1 MPRVLVVDD
10 ETGVRE
16 SLRMLLKDECEVVT
30 ADGADAGLRA
40 MAELPMDLVL
50 LDLVMPGKSG
60 LAFLEEL
67 SEQASAPPVIVL
79 TATKTVTTAV
89 EAMKL
94 GAADYVTKPYEIDAL
109 RIKVRQ
115 LLQHR
120 ALEREVVR
128 LTDELDQRT
137 RVGDLIGRSDAMRE
151 VFRTIERLA
160 RSPATVLIQGESGTG
175 KELAARALH
184 DLSPRASG
192 PFVPV
197 NCAAIPDTLM
207 ESELFGHERG
217 AFTDARDRRIGKFEA
232 ASGGTLFLDE
242 IGELAP
248 GPQAKLLRALQ
259 ERVIER
265 VGGSQMIEVD
275 VRILAATNRNLEREV
290 QEGRFR
296 EDLYYRIHVV
306 PLSLPPLRERR
317 EDIKLLGERFL
328 KKARERDGRGPA
340 RISRDAQL
348 ALERHRWPGNV
359 RELENVIERAVT
371 LCDSEILQQED
382 LPEALARGARTETLR
397 ESLQSGQLSL
407 ENTVASFEQEL
418 LREALDRTDWN
429 QTRAAEALGLT
440 RRLLKI
446 KMDKHGLTKNKS
458 TGGDG
463 VYN

>member
-1 MPRVLVVDD
+1 MARVLVVDD

-16 SLRMLLKDECEVVT
+16 SLRMLLKQECEVVT

-40 MAELPMDLVL
+40 MAELPMDLVI
-50 LDLVMPGKSG
+50 LDLVMPGRSG
-60 LAFLEEL
+60 LSFLEEL
-67 SEQASAPPVIVL
+67 QEQSDAPPVIVL

-120 ALEREVVR
+120 ALQHEVVR

-137 RVGDLIGRSDAMRE
+137 RVGELVGKSDAMRD

-160 RSPATVLIQGESGTG
+160 RSPATVLIRGESGTG
-175 KELAARALH
+175 KELAARAIH
-184 DLSPRASG
+184 DLSPRAGG
-192 PFVPV
+192 PFIPV

-217 AFTDARDRRIGKFEA
+217 AFTDARERRIGKFESA
-232 ASGGTLFLDE
+232 GGGTLFLDE

-265 VGGSQMIEVD
+265 VGGTGTIEVD
-275 VRILAATNRNLEREV
+275 ARILAATNRDLEQEV
-290 QEGRFR
+290 RAGRFR

-306 PLSLPPLRERR
+306 PLEMPPLRDRR
-317 EDIKLLGERFL
+317 EDVRLLAELFL
-328 KKARERDGRGPA
+328 KRARERAAQGPLRIA
-340 RISRDAQL
+340 RETQL
-348 ALERHRWPGNV
+348 ALERYGWPGNV

-371 LCDSEILQQED
+371 LTDGEILELAD
-382 LPEALARGARTETLR
+382 LPEALMRETRTDDLR
-397 ESLQSGQLSL
+397 ERLRGGRLSL
-407 ENTVASFEQEL
+407 EDAVASFEQEA
-418 LREALDRTDWN
+418 LREALEQAGWN
-429 QTRAAEALGLT
+429 QTRAADALGVT

-446 KMDKHGLTKNKS
+446 KMDRHGLTKP
-458 TGGDG
+458 
-463 VYN
+463 